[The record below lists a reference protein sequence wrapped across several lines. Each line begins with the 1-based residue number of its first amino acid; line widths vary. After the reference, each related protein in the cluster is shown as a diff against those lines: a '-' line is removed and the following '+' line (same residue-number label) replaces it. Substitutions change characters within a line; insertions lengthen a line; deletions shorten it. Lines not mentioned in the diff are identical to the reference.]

1 MLALLAA
8 FSVSGCCGSRI
19 ADLYDNEKEI
29 SSDSNSFNLDGIQQ
43 NIEGKKWTASVERL
57 EGMDTV
63 WSCKA
68 QETTEAEFSYEI
80 TLYSGKLKVVLIDP
94 EGALTT
100 LAECDAA
107 GEQNARGKHF
117 TGKGRKQDKAGSRR
131 RYQV

>member
-1 MLALLAA
+1 M
-8 FSVSGCCGSRI
+8 

-43 NIEGKKWTASVERL
+43 NIEEGKWTASVERL

-63 WSCKA
+63 WFWEA

-80 TLYSGKLKVVLIDP
+80 TLYSGKLKIVLIDP

-100 LAECDAA
+100 LAECDSP
-107 GEQNARGKHF
+107 GEQNAGESISLEK
-117 TGKGRKQDKAGSRR
+117 
-131 RYQV
+131 

>member
-8 FSVSGCCGSRI
+8 FSVSVCGGSRI

-43 NIEGKKWTASVERL
+43 NIEGEKWTASVERL

-80 TLYSGKLKVVLIDP
+80 TLYS
-94 EGALTT
+94 
-100 LAECDAA
+100 DAA
-107 GEQNARGKHF
+107 GEQNAGESISLE
-117 TGKGRKQDKAGSRR
+117 KGESRIKLVAGEDTRFDI
-131 RYQV
+131 

>member
-1 MLALLAA
+1 M
-8 FSVSGCCGSRI
+8 
-19 ADLYDNEKEI
+19 
-29 SSDSNSFNLDGIQQ
+29 
-43 NIEGKKWTASVERL
+43 ERL

-68 QETTEAEFSYEI
+68 QETTEAEFSYEL

-107 GEQNARGKHF
+107 GEQNAGESISLE
-117 TGKGRKQDKAGSRR
+117 KGESRIKLVAGEDTRFDI
-131 RYQV
+131 QLEMTEGNFAELGF